1 MTKQSLSSYQN
12 AVDKAFEAIRTGNRK
27 EAILWTNLAVA
38 QKPREE
44 DPWLLMAY
52 LASPEQ
58 SLEYLNYALKLNPD
72 SQRAIKGLEWAKNRL
87 GQSTEEIKKFPGS
100 ALYEITQKMAAKVKS
115 QKEKPDTKSN
125 TKQKRPALLLPLEK
139 KIIGGFFLFM
149 LVIFIAL
156 MIWLISPDIV
166 KGGSQNNSSE
176 LVSALVFKASQTPT
190 STPTKTPTSTPA
202 NTPTSTATP
211 TFTPTLTPTNTPT
224 LAPTNTPRSKPPF
237 SSDQNWIQ
245 VDLSEQRL
253 TAYTGFTPIRSFVVS
268 TGTWQ
273 TPTVV
278 GEFSVFV
285 KYRYDDMTGPGYN
298 LPDVPYVLYFFENYS
313 IHGTYWHDN
322 FGTPMSHG
330 CVNMRT
336 EDAAWVYDFTELG
349 TPISVK
355 N

>member
-12 AVDKAFEAIRTGNRK
+12 AVDNAFKAIRTGNRK

-38 QKPREE
+38 QNPREE

-58 SLEYLNYALKLNPD
+58 SLEYLRHALKLSPD
-72 SQRAIKGLEWAKNRL
+72 SQRAIKGLEWAKKRL
-87 GQSTEEIKKFPGS
+87 GQSTEEIRKFSGS
-100 ALYEITQKMAAKVKS
+100 SLLEITQKMAAIVKVKQ
-115 QKEKPDTKSN
+115 QKSESKNKTKKERS
-125 TKQKRPALLLPLEK
+125 ALLLPLEK

-166 KGGSQNNSSE
+166 KGSSQNSSSE

-190 STPTKTPTSTPA
+190 NTPTKTPTSTPT

-211 TFTPTLTPTNTPT
+211 TFTPTFTPTNTPT

-237 SSDQNWIQ
+237 SSDQNWIE

-253 TAYTGFTPIRSFVVS
+253 TAYTGFSPIRSFVVS
-268 TGTWQ
+268 TGLWN

-285 KYRYDDMTGPGYN
+285 KYRYDDMAGPGYN
-298 LPDVPYVLYFFENYS
+298 LPDVPYVLYFYESYS

-336 EDAAWVYDFTELG
+336 EDAAWVYNFSELG